1 LRERWDDDRESS
13 ELSDAAL
20 EAALRGADLTRQ
32 MLAFARQQPLAP
44 EQCDINRVIRT
55 ITRLLRRTLGED
67 IVIQL
72 HLAAE
77 VWPVMVDRAQLGAAI
92 TNLATNAR
100 DAMPDGGRLTIST
113 HNTGLDEDY
122 AASHADVA
130 TGDYVL
136 IEVSDNGTGMSPMVL
151 AHIFEPFFTT
161 KGPGR
166 GTGLGLSMVFGF
178 IKQSG
183 GHVTAY
189 SEIAQGTTFRLYLPR
204 VAATADKEV
213 AVVETAPEPG
223 HNETILAVEDSH
235 RLRQIL
241 ARQLSSAGYKVLEA
255 SNAQA
260 ALELIE
266 RDASIDLLLTDV
278 VMPGGMNGQELASAA
293 VKQRPHLKT
302 LLTTG
307 FSDTASVDG
316 TAELRILRK
325 PYRKDDLLRMVR
337 HVLDC

>member
-1 LRERWDDDRESS
+1 
-13 ELSDAAL
+13 
-20 EAALRGADLTRQ
+20 
-32 MLAFARQQPLAP
+32 
-44 EQCDINRVIRT
+44 
-55 ITRLLRRTLGED
+55 
-67 IVIQL
+67 
-72 HLAAE
+72 
-77 VWPVMVDRAQLGAAI
+77 WPVMVDRAQLGAAI

-189 SEIAQGTTFRLYLPR
+189 SELGAGTTFRLYLPPVPAFVEIVEPMAT
-204 VAATADKEV
+204 VAPPPGRG
-213 AVVETAPEPG
+213 ET
-223 HNETILAVEDSH
+223 
-235 RLRQIL
+235 
-241 ARQLSSAGYKVLEA
+241 
-255 SNAQA
+255 
-260 ALELIE
+260 
-266 RDASIDLLLTDV
+266 IDLLLSDI
-278 VMPGGMNGQELASAA
+278 VMPGGMNGHDLAQAA
-293 VKQRPHLKT
+293 ALRRPTLKV

-307 FSDTASVDG
+307 FSDVSSGNPA
-316 TAELRILRK
+316 
-325 PYRKDDLLRMVR
+325 
-337 HVLDC
+337 